1 MSSEVSSIVPDCPPF
16 VPKMAQGCY
25 LVICTD
31 GPDAASLRITHMV
44 DHFAHIERHWTRFIT
59 AGPVRSP
66 GSAAPTGSAFLVL
79 GESLEDVQALLAQD
93 PYISCGMY
101 AGVEYR
107 ELTNAAGLFIG
118 GKIWDDREAF
128 VARLTGSK

>member
-1 MSSEVSSIVPDCPPF
+1 
-16 VPKMAQGCY
+16 MAQGCY
-25 LVICTD
+25 LVTCTD

-59 AGPVRSP
+59 AGPVREP
-66 GSAAPTGSAFLVL
+66 GGSAITGSAFLVL
-79 GESLEDVQALLAQD
+79 GDSLEEVAAMMAED

-101 AGVEYR
+101 RSVEYR

-118 GKIWDDREAF
+118 GKIWDDGEAF
-128 VARLTGSK
+128 ARRAAAAAGA